1 MPTKCE
7 TNRLNRKV
15 LHLVGPRAPRGL
27 VGPRAWATRVLTPS
41 ACVPVRHRPDPDDG
55 YSLLP
60 LDVTDDLDPTASALY
75 YACAMFIKSGDF
87 DGAITYF
94 DEVLA
99 AAPGHPMAWRLL
111 RKMKAEQARRLEIA
125 SLPSVQSRLL
135 ATLGA
140 RTLSLKEQ
148 AKMAR
153 EEARIEAKMA
163 REKARIEAMLR
174 KHGPA
179 IDSLRKLGFRAS
191 REEVA
196 ALLIQ
201 AGARKFGPIEIIKE
215 FLRMERSER
224 DKINLARRN
233 KAKMKRVAC
242 IDQQMK
248 PLRDQ
253 VAAQLNQIAAL
264 EDQKAKLLATEISSP

>member
-1 MPTKCE
+1 VRLARMPVK
-7 TNRLNRKV
+7 
-15 LHLVGPRAPRGL
+15 
-27 VGPRAWATRVLTPS
+27 
-41 ACVPVRHRPDPDDG
+41 RPEPDDG
-55 YSLLP
+55 FSLLP
-60 LDVTDDLDPTASALY
+60 LEVTDDLDPTAYALY
-75 YACAMFIKSGDF
+75 YECATFIESGDL
-87 DGAITYF
+87 DGAITYL

-99 AAPGHPMAWRLL
+99 TAPGNPIAWRLL
-111 RKMKAEQARRLEIA
+111 RKMKAEQARRLEKA

-140 RTLSLKEQ
+140 RTRSLVEQ

-153 EEARIEAKMA
+153 EKARVEAKMAREREKMA

-179 IDSLRKLGFRAS
+179 IDSLRKLGFRAP

-201 AGARKFGPIEIIKE
+201 AGARKFGPIEIIEE

-253 VAAQLNQIAAL
+253 AAAL
-264 EDQKAKLLATEISSP
+264 EDQIAVLKDQKAKLMAEAISPP